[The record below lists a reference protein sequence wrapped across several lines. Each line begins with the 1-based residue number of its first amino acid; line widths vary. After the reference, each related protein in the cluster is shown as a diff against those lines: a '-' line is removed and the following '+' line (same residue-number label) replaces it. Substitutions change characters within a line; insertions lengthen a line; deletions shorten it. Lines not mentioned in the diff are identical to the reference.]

1 MYLICGHLCSSV
13 GKKGSM
19 KLHLHI
25 ALAIIVRGDEVLIQR
40 RPANAD
46 HLPDVWEFPGGKV
59 EPNETPESAAIREA
73 REEVGLEI
81 EITRALTPIG
91 WEYTER
97 SVTLHPFEARVIS
110 GEAVGAK
117 WVARGELNPADFP
130 DANGTLIAALK
141 A

>member
-1 MYLICGHLCSSV
+1 
-13 GKKGSM
+13 M
-19 KLHLHI
+19 KPHLHI
-25 ALAIIVRGDEVLIQR
+25 ALAVIMRGNEVLIQR

-59 EPNETPESAAIREA
+59 EPNETPANAAIREA

-81 EITRALTPIG
+81 EITRALTPID

-97 SVTLHPFEARVIS
+97 SVTLHPFEARVVA
-110 GEAVGAK
+110 GEVMGAK
-117 WVARGELNPADFP
+117 WVARHELNVADFP
-130 DANGTLIAALK
+130 DANRALIETLK